1 MSSEMLTPHPDT
13 EPERLALPIP
23 RTNPIEI
30 PEVFGRLR
38 EEKPV
43 CPISMVT
50 GDPALLVTRHDD
62 LKRVLTDRVF
72 SRAAVC
78 GELAPRSQAV
88 RPSPDSIMNMDPPRH
103 TRIRKF
109 AAQAFT
115 PARIAALTPEIESIV
130 DDILTAMAAED
141 GPVDLNEMFSR
152 PLPLRIIS
160 HMLGVPFEDWPLFT
174 GWTETI
180 MTIASTAEEIAAAYV
195 GLRSY
200 FIKLVSDKRADPGDD
215 FLSVLAAQSDA
226 EGSLTEAELVSL
238 GTFLLVAGHET
249 SATVL
254 TAGVLNLLR
263 HPDQLAALKADP
275 ELWTGA
281 TEEISRVGIPGV
293 SPFPRIATEDL
304 TMHGVDIP
312 RGTAMVVNY
321 ETALRDPRVY
331 ENPEAFDIR
340 RHQPSQVWFGHGPH
354 FCLGA
359 PVARLEVGIGLR
371 ALFDRFPGLRMV
383 ESANDLRWKN
393 NAALGGF
400 ERFLVSW

>member
-1 MSSEMLTPHPDT
+1 MSSEMLTPRPDT
-13 EPERLALPIP
+13 GPERLALPIH

-30 PEVFGRLR
+30 PEIFGRLR
-38 EEKPV
+38 EEQPV
-43 CPISMVT
+43 CPVSMVT

-78 GELAPRSQAV
+78 GEYAPRSQAV

-130 DDILTAMAAED
+130 DDILVAMAAAD

-174 GWTETI
+174 EWTETI

-195 GLRSY
+195 ALRSY
-200 FIKLVSDKRADPGDD
+200 FVKLVSDKRADPGDD

-226 EGSLTEAELVSL
+226 EGTLTETELVSL

-275 ELWTGA
+275 ELWTAA
-281 TEEISRVGIPGV
+281 TEEISRLGIPGV
-293 SPFPRIATEDL
+293 SPFPRIATEDVS
-304 TMHGVDIP
+304 MHGVDIP

-321 ETALRDPRVY
+321 ETALRDPRIY

-359 PVARLEVGIGLR
+359 PVARLEVRIGLR

-383 ESANDLRWKN
+383 EPVDDLQWKN

-400 ERFLVSW
+400 ERFLVTW